1 MTRSKY
7 KIFNTELLFL
17 DIINEGQRPYFGE
30 KCTKIIRALSLSKCK
45 NMGAV
50 PIKYERRKT
59 SEVRIGKVPMGADH
73 PIRVQ
78 SMINTATSDVNA
90 SVSQCIGII
99 RAGADYVRIT
109 VPSVRDV
116 ENLATI
122 VRELRHKGFDT
133 PVIADVH
140 FNPDIAERAAA
151 IVEKIRINPGNYA
164 GSRKQNKSVS
174 AGDEYSMGVER
185 IKEKL
190 IPLLDIC
197 RANNTALRI
206 GTNHGSLSERIMDRY
221 GDTPGGMAESAM
233 EYLRICRQQDF
244 SNVVISMKASNTH
257 VMVRSTRLL
266 VEKMIKEDMHYP
278 LHIGVTEAG
287 EGDDGRIKSA
297 VGVGALLA
305 DGIGDTVRISLTEEP
320 EEEIPVALKL
330 VNYFSLRKSHKPIKP
345 ISTYPINPFRYE
357 KRKSISTGNIGG
369 KYHPVV
375 VAGKGKEGISF
386 KGHTAPD
393 YLYMDNIDNDFHIPG
408 NTGVILNAKRWK
420 EYRGRNIN
428 FYPLFSLAD
437 YINEKERSAKI
448 NFVRIFYNE
457 LNDDVISLLRNDST
471 VVLVSVTDNING
483 FAEQRALFCELINRG
498 CNIPVIIR
506 RDYDEDKSE
515 DFKLKSAADTG
526 GLFLDGL
533 GDGIWLTNSGN
544 TGQEEIVRTAFG
556 ILQAARVR
564 ISWTEYISCPSCG
577 RTNFNIKEAVARIRM
592 RTSHLRGLK
601 IAVMGCIVNG
611 PGEMAD
617 ADYGYVGT
625 GKNKVTLYKER
636 AAVKKN
642 IPEQEAIDELIALIK
657 ENGDWKEPPQ
667 A

>member
-1 MTRSKY
+1 MSASKY

-17 DIINEGQRPYFGE
+17 IVIN
-30 KCTKIIRALSLSKCK
+30 TAK

-50 PIKYERRKT
+50 PTKYERRKT
-59 SEVRIGKVPMGADH
+59 GEVSIGKVPMGSDH
-73 PIRVQ
+73 PVRVQ
-78 SMINTATSDVNA
+78 SMTNTATSDVNA
-90 SVSQCIGII
+90 TVSQCIRII

-116 ENLATI
+116 NNLATI
-122 VRELRHKGFDT
+122 VRELRHKGYDT

-151 IVEKIRINPGNYA
+151 IVEKIRINPGNFA

-174 AGDEYSMGVER
+174 AGDEYPMGVER
-185 IKEKL
+185 IKEKF

-221 GDTPGGMAESAM
+221 GDTPEGMAESAM
-233 EYLRICRQQDF
+233 EYLRICMQQDF

-266 VEKMIKEDMHYP
+266 VKKMLEEDMHYP

-305 DGIGDTVRISLTEEP
+305 DGIGDTVRISLTEDP
-320 EEEIPVALKL
+320 EEEIPVARKL
-330 VNYFSLRKSHKPIKP
+330 VNYFSGRGSHKPIKP
-345 ISTYPINPFRYE
+345 VSNYPINPYSYE
-357 KRKSISTGNIGG
+357 RRKTISTGNIGG

-375 VAGKGKEGISF
+375 VADKGIAGISS
-386 KGHTAPD
+386 KGDTVPD
-393 YLYMDNIDNDFHIPG
+393 YLYMDDVNNDINIPG
-408 NTGVILNAKRWK
+408 NTGIILDAKKWK
-420 EYRGRNIN
+420 EHRSRNIN
-428 FYPLFSLAD
+428 YYPIFSLDD
-437 YINEKERSAKI
+437 YISEQERSDKI
-448 NFVRIFYNE
+448 NFVRISYDE
-457 LNDDVISLLRNDST
+457 LNDDVISLLCDDST
-471 VVLVSVTDNING
+471 VVLVSVTRNING

-498 CNIPVIIR
+498 CNVPVIIR
-506 RDYDEDKSE
+506 RDYNEDESE

-544 TGQEEIVRTAFG
+544 VHQEEIVKTAFG

-577 RTNFNIKEAVARIRM
+577 RTNFNIKEAVAGIRR

-636 AAVKKN
+636 TAVKRN
-642 IPEQEAIDELIALIK
+642 IPEQEAMDELIALIK

>member
-1 MTRSKY
+1 
-7 KIFNTELLFL
+7 
-17 DIINEGQRPYFGE
+17 
-30 KCTKIIRALSLSKCK
+30 
-45 NMGAV
+45 MGAV
-50 PIKYERRKT
+50 PLKYVRRKT
-59 SEVRIGKVPMGADH
+59 IEVNVGKVPLGSDH

-78 SMINTATSDVNA
+78 SMTNTATSDVKA
-90 SVSQCIGII
+90 TVSQCIRII
-99 RAGADYVRIT
+99 DAGADYVRIT

-116 ENLATI
+116 DNLAAI
-122 VRELRHKGFDT
+122 VRLLRHKGYDT

-140 FNPDIAERAAA
+140 FNPVIAERAAA

-164 GSRKQNKSVS
+164 GSMKRGKSAS
-174 AGDEYSMGVER
+174 GGDEYSAAIER
-185 IKEKL
+185 IKQKF

-221 GDTPGGMAESAM
+221 GDTPEGMAESAM
-233 EYLRICRQQDF
+233 EYLRICKQESF

-266 VEKMIKEDMHYP
+266 VDRMLRENMYFP

-297 VGVGALLA
+297 VGIGALLA

-320 EEEIPVALKL
+320 EDEIPVARKL
-330 VNYFSLRKSHKPIKP
+330 AHYFSLRKSHKPIKP
-345 ISTYPINPFRYE
+345 VSDFPLNPFRYE
-357 KRKSISTGNIGG
+357 KRKTIAAGNIGG
-369 KYHPVV
+369 SFHPVV
-375 VAGKGKEGISF
+375 VADMGRARFSF
-386 KGHTAPD
+386 KGNTAPD
-393 YLYMDNIDNDFHIPG
+393 YLFADDIDNNIHIPG
-408 NTGVILNAKRWK
+408 NTGIILDAGKWK
-420 EYRGRNIN
+420 EYAGRKNN
-428 FYPLFSLAD
+428 YYPLFSLAG
-437 YINEKERSAKI
+437 YISERERADKI
-448 NFVRIFYNE
+448 NFVRINNNE
-457 LNDDVISLLRNDST
+457 LNNEVIGLLCDDPT
-471 VVLVSVTDNING
+471 VVLVSVTTNING
-483 FAEQRALFCELINRG
+483 YAEQKALFCELINSG
-498 CNIPVIIR
+498 CSVPVIIR
-506 RDYDEDKSE
+506 RDYCEKESE

-533 GDGIWLTNSGN
+533 GDGIWLTNSDNIG
-544 TGQEEIVRTAFG
+544 TEEIVNTSFG
-556 ILQAARVR
+556 ILQAARAR

-577 RTNFNIKEAVARIRM
+577 RTNFNIREAVAAIRGK
-592 RTSHLRGLK
+592 TSHLRGLK

-636 AAVKKN
+636 EAVKKN
-642 IPEQEAIDELIALIK
+642 IPEQEAVEELIALIK

-667 A
+667 D